1 MFLLLKRELFNLV
14 VSGKKTSTLRKSIN
28 FKIGDI
34 IEFRQNTNKVE
45 VKIKNIEKIKTEDIN
60 GKMLENEGVSNIE
73 ELKNILFQC
82 YNMIPKEMYYIEFE
96 KIKNNNLLKE
106 LEDLAN
112 KNKKED
118 KQMNLF

>member
-28 FKIGDI
+28 FKIGDT

-60 GKMLENEGVSNIE
+60 EKILENEGVSNIE

-96 KIKNNNLLKE
+96 KIKNNNFLKE

-112 KNKKED
+112 KNKKQD
-118 KQMNLF
+118 KQISLF